1 MRVTPEVRK
10 KLERAALRR
19 GRSISQEAEI
29 RLEQSFDREGHL
41 ILSRNDIW
49 SSVFTPSLRT
59 IFPDD
64 SDYAELWVILGARP
78 RDARVPERPDAERL
92 VKLSIY
98 CDDLKR
104 LQNYFSGAPY
114 PWDLSNQEI
123 KDAGEE
129 YVQQLIDLKRG
140 K

>member
-1 MRVTPEVRK
+1 MSKRMGRPTKRPKPGTRVPLSMRVTPAVRK

-64 SDYAELWVILGARP
+64 SEYAELWVILGDKP
-78 RDARVPERPDAERL
+78 HDARVPERPDADHL
-92 VKLSIY
+92 
-98 CDDLKR
+98 
-104 LQNYFSGAPY
+104 
-114 PWDLSNQEI
+114 
-123 KDAGEE
+123 
-129 YVQQLIDLKRG
+129 
-140 K
+140 